1 MSNSE
6 EDAELSRVNLTF
18 SADDHLEFDLP
29 PIHAFGRAVSANEI
43 QLDTIKAAFVQLP
56 GCTSPR
62 DLRTR
67 AERDRVEEAIVE
79 GQHYLQRIPDNND
92 EVLTRKQ
99 ENDYFPKECTL
110 LDRVLANVR
119 THVLGPNSYAY
130 AVEPEPLLSL
140 SELLVHRR
148 RTASDS
154 LLLQNRPLPEIPRWG
169 PYGDPSTFW
178 AINEFEILGA
188 CYRREVECFLAYLAT
203 YHKFLPMGTKKSR
216 REGSKRKESE
226 GKESNSP
233 ESPRTSTPQRT
244 PEEPDTAVYRSPG
257 RKGWSQEIEAG
268 AGYNVDR
275 DRAQR
280 RAHRIRIFSDTF
292 FTANTTSSATMRE
305 LFSSGADNTVTNVP
319 RDRPPHIPEEDE
331 NEPESEEDHESAT
344 LLPNSKRLHEGS
356 RPSPDGGDDDD
367 DDGDGDG
374 PRNPSGPT
382 ARVNPPNRPSLSSKS
397 TKRAV
402 DNELRFDTKLKRDLI
417 PEWNGDT
424 DALAHWIL
432 RVNEISKGSPT
443 VFRQLGQLVP
453 QRLKGAALKWYYSNP
468 SDYRAQLETN
478 WETMRSG
485 IGSYYMNR
493 SWMDKQ
499 KSRALRATYRDSTA
513 PRETPSEYFIRKLE
527 LIRMVYELKDS
538 ELIHE
543 IMSGAPSYWN
553 NILTTH
559 LYDDI
564 VEFQTAIKYHEDNLM
579 RMDYTRTYRQA
590 NDFPNRYGGSKDS
603 FKEYKPAR
611 TNAVGWSKALAPPK
625 WPKDDKNVS
634 VRGSPVASGGRPC
647 RHCGSDNHWDNE
659 CKYAHKATREARA
672 NSASGAVNPDVER
685 AQQEY
690 DDLYYSMTSD
700 EDNDSEDH
708 VPLVTEDFCE
718 TLQTTASVAHSA
730 SYDSREAATRPDL
743 GGMQENCSSAKRVN
757 ARAYRTETEY
767 LGLRKTES
775 DFSKP
780 YAADHRVNEGLS
792 RSPSHIFN
800 RRTRRQFAKD
810 ILVTSR
816 QVSGKDK
823 GNTLLE
829 LTKIMARPAGC
840 SFLGAKAT
848 EGDGFLQERGEN
860 CTKIIFDTGSDITL
874 ISEKAWK
881 NVKPTPKLRSGLR
894 VNLVQV
900 TGSAT
905 ISGYIEIPIFFET
918 TEGPVKIVVEAYVVK
933 GMTSEF
939 ILGNDFQDQYSL
951 SVLREEGESSILLG
965 NTGRH
970 IPVQNSV
977 TRPYTDENGHGFKI
991 RVRSEVQGRFA
1002 RQRLHKSNKSKR
1014 RQNRIHTSDKMVRST
1029 YQVVIPAE
1037 TSKWIPVTANVPAKA
1052 EAIFAEKVMTTNR
1065 EIEDVYGPA
1074 DSIISKRNPG
1084 LHVANFSKL
1093 PVTISSG
1100 QELARA
1106 QQLETWL
1113 DKIERY
1119 SNEERGRINTYAN
1132 LLHRLANPPESHK
1145 EIKLELSNTGDGKD
1159 VSARIIKSET
1169 NLSFNPKLGLGIP
1182 DDVLAEPPLDGG
1194 PKTAETPEEFVDS
1207 STVLDELDIS
1217 SDLSE
1222 SRREKMRQVLLKN
1235 KEVFGTNGRLGN
1247 IDARVTIPLQP
1258 GATPVSLPP
1267 YPMSPANREAMD
1279 KQMDAWIQ
1287 LRVIEPS
1294 KSPWGAP
1301 AFVVWRNGK
1310 PRMVIDWRR
1319 LNDQA
1324 IPDEF
1329 PIPRQDDIL
1338 HALSGSQWL
1347 TTLDAL
1353 AGFTQM
1359 TFVKED
1365 REKTAFR
1372 THRGLYQFIR
1382 MPFGYRNGPAV
1393 FQRVMQGI
1401 LAPFLWLFAL
1411 VYIDDIVIFSL
1422 NFEDHISHIDQ
1433 VLGAIAA
1440 AKVTLSP
1447 AKCHF
1452 GYQSLILLG
1461 QKVSRL
1467 GMSTHREKVKAILD
1481 LAEPRNVKEL
1491 QVFLGMMVYFSNY
1504 VPFYAWMAYPLFQLL
1519 KKENHWTWNSEH
1531 QHAFQLCK
1539 TVLTNAPVRA
1549 YAIPGLPY
1557 RVYSDACDYGLAAI
1571 LQQVQPIRVGDLQG
1585 TKAYERLEKAFKKG
1599 EPIPNLVMVLTKEN
1613 SDVPEPGRWAEK
1625 LDDTIVHVERV
1636 IAYWSRVLQ
1645 SAERNY
1651 SPTEREALAL
1661 KEGLIKFQPFLEGEK
1676 ILAITDHAAL
1686 TWSKTFQ
1693 NVNRRLLSWGLV
1705 FSAYPNLRI
1714 IHRAG
1719 RIHSNVDPISRLR
1732 RRVPEQ
1738 DGPPLDNTPSV
1749 PLEEE
1754 DPMRNMFD
1762 ELGEEFEA
1770 QLLETASRYVA
1781 AEEFETAREE
1791 THKELISAPLPY
1803 GSTTLSYQVAS
1814 RYATVVGIDKEEVQ
1828 RWRDAY
1834 AKDEHFAK
1842 VLNAF
1847 KTEEDFVN
1855 PAYRQYLYSDDGLIY
1870 FEDSYGN
1877 TRLCVPAS
1885 MQVEIMGEVHNNIT
1899 EAAHAGYAKT
1909 YNRIAG
1915 TYYWPRMS
1923 RHIKQYVETCDICQK
1938 SKPRR
1943 HAPVGLLQPIP
1954 IPSRPF
1960 EVVTMDFIPELP
1972 ESNGNDN
1979 ILVIV
1984 DKLTKYAIFIPTVT
1998 TLTETA
2004 TAKLFFH
2011 HIIAHFGI
2019 PRQII
2024 SDRDTR
2030 WRGDFWKE
2038 ICRLMGMTRALTT
2051 AYHPQA
2057 DGQTEV
2063 LNQTLEIQL
2072 RAYIGPSRNDWDEHL
2087 DALMLAYNTTPH
2099 TATGFAPAFLL
2110 RGYYPTTSS
2119 TLMHEGSPIPRPTS
2133 GNANIETGG
2142 DDIPSLARA
2151 EASMHT
2157 QADDMIDGFLADR
2170 NRAQEALLLGQI
2182 FQRSAYNKGR
2192 LTTEFEEGEKVLLN
2206 PHSLNLLRS
2215 EKGRGNKLL
2224 MKYDGPF
2231 EIMQKLSPV
2240 SYRLRMPSSYGIHP
2254 VLNIA
2259 HLERYKESPAEFGS
2273 RPHKNLNRDDFDDRP
2288 EYDVDEIVGESW
2300 RKGRNGRRI
2309 PIYRTRFTGY
2319 GPESDE
2325 WLTPTQLTNSPLVL
2339 EEWRR
2344 KKVEKIHPKNRRIAR
2359 PAGNQGR

>member
-1 MSNSE
+1 M
-6 EDAELSRVNLTF
+6 
-18 SADDHLEFDLP
+18 
-29 PIHAFGRAVSANEI
+29 
-43 QLDTIKAAFVQLP
+43 K
-56 GCTSPR
+56 
-62 DLRTR
+62 
-67 AERDRVEEAIVE
+67 
-79 GQHYLQRIPDNND
+79 
-92 EVLTRKQ
+92 
-99 ENDYFPKECTL
+99 
-110 LDRVLANVR
+110 
-119 THVLGPNSYAY
+119 
-130 AVEPEPLLSL
+130 
-140 SELLVHRR
+140 
-148 RTASDS
+148 
-154 LLLQNRPLPEIPRWG
+154 
-169 PYGDPSTFW
+169 
-178 AINEFEILGA
+178 
-188 CYRREVECFLAYLAT
+188 
-203 YHKFLPMGTKKSR
+203 
-216 REGSKRKESE
+216 
-226 GKESNSP
+226 
-233 ESPRTSTPQRT
+233 
-244 PEEPDTAVYRSPG
+244 
-257 RKGWSQEIEAG
+257 
-268 AGYNVDR
+268 
-275 DRAQR
+275 
-280 RAHRIRIFSDTF
+280 
-292 FTANTTSSATMRE
+292 E
-305 LFSSGADNTVTNVP
+305 LFSSGADNTITHLT
-319 RDRPPHIPEEDE
+319 RERPPHIPEEDE
-331 NEPESEEDHESAT
+331 GELEEEDPNDSPSTSNPGKVGGSA
-344 LLPNSKRLHEGS
+344 PN
-356 RPSPDGGDDDD
+356 PDDGDDDD
-367 DDGDGDG
+367 DDDGNDDG
-374 PRNPSGPT
+374 PRRPAALPRRPRIPAHT
-382 ARVNPPNRPSLSSKS
+382 ASKLQA
-397 TKRAV
+397 TKRVV
-402 DNELRFDTKLKRDLI
+402 DDELKFDTKLKRDLI
-417 PEWNGDT
+417 PEWDGDT
-424 DALAHWIL
+424 DLLAHWIL
-432 RVNEISKGSPT
+432 RINKISKGSGT

-453 QRLKGAALKWYYSNP
+453 QRLKGATLKWYYSNP
-468 SDYRAQLETN
+468 SDYRAQLEAN
-478 WETMRSG
+478 WDTMRAG
-485 IGSYYMNR
+485 IGNYYMNR
-493 SWMDKQ
+493 SWMDRQ

-579 RMDYTRTYRQA
+579 RMDFSRPYRSSG
-590 NDFPNRYGGSKDS
+590 DFPRYSNSRDS
-603 FKEYKPAR
+603 FRSPKPAR
-611 TNAVGWSKALAPPK
+611 VNAVGWSKALAPPK

-647 RHCGSDNHWDNE
+647 RHCGSDYHWDNE

-672 NSASGAVNPDVER
+672 NSITGVLDSEAEL

-700 EDNDSEDH
+700 NEDEQNNHSTD
-708 VPLVTEDFCE
+708 LQEDFCE
-718 TLQTTASVAHSA
+718 PSQTTALVASC
-730 SYDSREAATRPDL
+730 SKETTTRSDL
-743 GGMQENCSSAKRVN
+743 GGIEQGKASVRNIN
-757 ARAYRTETEY
+757 ARAYRIETRY
-767 LGLRKTES
+767 PGLRTGEP
-775 DFSKP
+775 DFLDPYVKSPFQDNREEPWRSK
-780 YAADHRVNEGLS
+780 YS
-792 RSPSHIFN
+792 N
-800 RRTRRQFAKD
+800 RKSRRQFAKEV
-810 ILVTSR
+810 LGTAQHVNAKEGENS
-816 QVSGKDK
+816 
-823 GNTLLE
+823 LLE
-829 LTKIMARPAGC
+829 LTKIMARPPGC
-840 SFLGAKAT
+840 SFLGSRAT
-848 EGDGFLQERGEN
+848 EGEGFLQEFGEN
-860 CTKIIFDTGSDITL
+860 RTKIIFDTGSDITL
-874 ISEKAWK
+874 ISEKVWK
-881 NVKPTPKLRSGLR
+881 RIKPTPKLRSGLR

-905 ISGYIEIPIFFET
+905 ISGYVEIPIVFDT
-918 TEGPVKIVVEAYVVK
+918 SEGPVKIVVEAYVVK
-933 GMTSEF
+933 GMTSDF
-939 ILGNDFQDQYSL
+939 ILGNDFQDQYAL
-951 SVLREEGESSILLG
+951 SVLREEGETSILLG
-965 NTGRH
+965 NTGRRF
-970 IPVQNSV
+970 PVQNSI
-977 TRPYTDENGHGFKI
+977 TKPFTDEEGHTFKI
-991 RVRSEVQGRFA
+991 RVRPDVQGRFA
-1002 RQRLHKSNKSKR
+1002 RQQLHKSNKIKR
-1014 RQNRIHTSDKMVRST
+1014 KRIQLRSTDKYVRST
-1029 YQVVIPAE
+1029 YQVVVPAE
-1037 TSKWIPVTANVPAKA
+1037 TSKWVPVTANFPAGA
-1052 EAIFAEKVMTTNR
+1052 NAIFAEKLMTTNR

-1074 DSIISKRNPG
+1074 DSIVSKETPG

-1093 PVTISSG
+1093 PITISSG
-1100 QELARA
+1100 QALARA
-1106 QQLETWL
+1106 HHLESWL
-1113 DKIERY
+1113 DKPERY
-1119 SNEERGRINTYAN
+1119 SVEDKERLRNFASLIN
-1132 LLHRLANPPESHK
+1132 
-1145 EIKLELSNTGDGKD
+1145 KLEDATSNKD
-1159 VSARIIKSET
+1159 CTTRTRKNEGTEGASVKAIKSET
-1169 NLSFNPKLGLGIP
+1169 DLNFNPKLGLGVP
-1182 DDVLAEPPLDGG
+1182 EDPLAEPPLTGG
-1194 PKTAETPEEFVDS
+1194 PKTAETPEEFVDKE
-1207 STVLDELDIS
+1207 TILDELDVS
-1217 SDLSE
+1217 PNLSE
-1222 SRREKMRQVLLKN
+1222 PRRDKMRQVLLKN
-1235 KEVFGTNGRLGN
+1235 KEVFGSNGRLGN
-1247 IDARVTIPLQP
+1247 IEARVTIPLQP

-1279 KQMDAWIQ
+1279 KQMDSWIQ
-1287 LRVIEPS
+1287 LKVIEPS

-1324 IPDEF
+1324 VPDEF

-1401 LAPFLWLFAL
+1401 LAPFLWVFAL

-1422 NFEDHISHIDQ
+1422 TFEDHLLHIDQ

-1467 GMSTHREKVKAILD
+1467 GMSTHHEKVKAILD
-1481 LAEPRNVKEL
+1481 LEEPRNVKEL

-1504 VPFYAWMAYPLFQLL
+1504 VPFYAWMAHPLFQLL
-1519 KKENHWTWNSEH
+1519 KKENHWSWNSEH

-1539 TVLTNAPVRA
+1539 AVLTNAPVRA

-1557 RVYSDACDYGLAAI
+1557 RIYSDACDYGLAAI
-1571 LQQVQPIRVGDLQG
+1571 LQQVQPIRIKDLQG
-1585 TKAYERLEKAFKKG
+1585 TKAYKRLEKAFKKG
-1599 EPIPNLVMVLTKEN
+1599 EPIPSLVTALTKDN
-1613 SDVPEPGRWAEK
+1613 SDIPEAGNWAEK
-1625 LDDTIVHVERV
+1625 FDDTIVYVERV

-1661 KEGLIKFQPFLEGEK
+1661 KEGLIKFQPFLEGEH

-1705 FSAYPNLRI
+1705 FSAYPKLRI

-1738 DGPPLDNTPSV
+1738 NGPSTDNTPSV
-1749 PLEEE
+1749 PLEDE
-1754 DPMRNMFD
+1754 DPMRNMFE
-1762 ELGEEFEA
+1762 ELGEEFEK

-1781 AEEFETAREE
+1781 AEESPAAHTSTYETVIDTPLPRDTETA
-1791 THKELISAPLPY
+1791 ISY
-1803 GSTTLSYQVAS
+1803 STTS
-1814 RYATVVGIDKEEVQ
+1814 RYSTVVGIGKEEVG

-1834 AKDEHFAK
+1834 ATDDHFSK
-1842 VLNAF
+1842 VLTAF
-1847 KTEEDFVN
+1847 KVEDDFVN
-1855 PAYRQYLYSDDGLIY
+1855 PAYRQYLYSDEGLIY
-1870 FEDSYGN
+1870 FEDAYGN
-1877 TRLCVPAS
+1877 TRLCVPS
-1885 MQVEIMGEVHNNIT
+1885 SLQVEIMSEVHNTIT

-1909 YNRIAG
+1909 YNRIAT

-1923 RHIKQYVETCDICQK
+1923 RLIKQYVESCDICQK

-1954 IPSRPF
+1954 IPTRPF
-1960 EVVTMDFIPELP
+1960 EVVSMDFIPELP

-2011 HIIAHFGI
+2011 HIIAQFGI

-2038 ICRLMGMTRALTT
+2038 VCRLMGMNRALTT
-2051 AYHPQA
+2051 SYHPQA

-2072 RAYIGPSRNDWDEHL
+2072 RAYIGPSRDDWDEHL

-2110 RGYYPTTSS
+2110 RGYYPTTTS
-2119 TLMHEGSPIPRPTS
+2119 TLMHEGAPIPRPTS
-2133 GNANIETGG
+2133 GDMETGG
-2142 DDIPSLARA
+2142 DDIPSLVRA
-2151 EASMHT
+2151 EVSMHA
-2157 QADDMIDGFLADR
+2157 QADEMIDGFLADR

-2182 FQRSAYNKGR
+2182 FQRNTYNKGR

-2206 PHSLNLLRS
+2206 PHSLNLLRT

-2231 EIMQKLSPV
+2231 EIIQKLSPV
-2240 SYRLRMPSSYGIHP
+2240 SYRLRMPASYGIHP

-2259 HLERYKESPAEFGS
+2259 HLEKYKESPEEFGP
-2273 RPHKNLNRDDFDDRP
+2273 RPRKNLNRDDFDVEP

-2300 RKGRNGRRI
+2300 RKGRG
-2309 PIYRTRFTGY
+2309 G
-2319 GPESDE
+2319 
-2325 WLTPTQLTNSPLVL
+2325 
-2339 EEWRR
+2339 
-2344 KKVEKIHPKNRRIAR
+2344 
-2359 PAGNQGR
+2359 